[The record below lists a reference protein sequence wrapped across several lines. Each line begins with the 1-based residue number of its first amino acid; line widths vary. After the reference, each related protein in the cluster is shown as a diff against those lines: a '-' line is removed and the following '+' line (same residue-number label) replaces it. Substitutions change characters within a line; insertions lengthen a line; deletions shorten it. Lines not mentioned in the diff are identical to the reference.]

1 MSDLWTEKTHAT
13 VTALLSDIASDSYG
27 QVSSSIYETA
37 RVVTLAPWLTGHLRR
52 VRFLLESQQHNGRW
66 GGPDDYGLVP
76 TLSATEALLATL
88 LRYPGEHD
96 PLLDYGQL
104 VSAADRGL
112 RSLFRW
118 LGTDGRVAL
127 PDTVAVEL
135 VVPALVT
142 EINAHL
148 DRLGSEP
155 VVGLDVW
162 RGTAR
167 LVLPRGV
174 DNGLLMRL
182 RDAALAGHG
191 LPTKLLHSLEVV
203 GAPVRGASF
212 VHPVQGAVGCSP
224 AATATWL
231 GDRAPQAD
239 DHPSVDYLVAIQ
251 QRCGGPV
258 PVCAPVP
265 LFEQAWVLAALTTAG
280 VSVTVPRG
288 LLGRLHAAFGEKG
301 AAVGPG
307 LPPDADDTSTAL
319 HALARLGSPHS
330 PESLWTYQV
339 GRHFSCFPAERTPST
354 TTNAHILQAFGA
366 CLVRGLPQHRRY
378 RAAISELSGWLHDA
392 QQADGSWSDKW
403 HASGYYATACCAV
416 ALAEYGDAPAAVRK
430 ATEWVLATQRADG
443 SWGRWAGTYEETA
456 YAVQTLLRTGMP
468 RADGAIQRAAAR
480 GCAFL
485 LRSGDDQ
492 EHPALWHDKD
502 LYTPSRVIRAEG
514 LATPHLAHDD
524 PRVAAM
530 VALEYGESERA
541 EAG

>member
-1 MSDLWTEKTHAT
+1 MSELWTEKTNAT
-13 VTALLSDIASDSYG
+13 VAALLSDIASDSYG
-27 QVSSSIYETA
+27 WMSPSIYETA

-52 VRFLLESQQHNGRW
+52 IRFLLENQQHNGRW
-66 GGPDDYGLVP
+66 GGPDGYGLVP

-88 LRYPGEHD
+88 LRYPSEHD
-96 PLLDYGQL
+96 QLLDYGQL
-104 VSAADRGL
+104 VSAADCGL

-148 DRLGSEP
+148 DRLVSEP
-155 VVGLDVW
+155 VVGLDAW

-174 DNGLLMRL
+174 DHELLMRL
-182 RDAALAGHG
+182 RDAALAGHE
-191 LPTKLLHSLEVV
+191 LPTKLLHSIEVV
-203 GAPVRGASF
+203 GAPVRGAPF

-224 AATATWL
+224 AATAAWL
-231 GDRAPQAD
+231 GDRASQAD
-239 DHPSVDYLVAIQ
+239 DHPSVGYLSAVA
-251 QRCGGPV
+251 QRCDGPV

-265 LFEQAWVLAALTTAG
+265 LFERAWVLAALTTAG
-280 VSVTVPRG
+280 VSLTVPRG
-288 LLGRLHAAFGEKG
+288 LLGGLHAAFSEDG

-319 HALARLGSPHS
+319 HALAQLGIPHS

-354 TTNAHILQAFGA
+354 TTNAHVLQAFGA
-366 CLVRGLPQHRRY
+366 CLTRGLPQHRRY
-378 RAAISELSGWLHDA
+378 RAAISELSDWLRDA
-392 QQADGSWSDKW
+392 QHADGSWSDKW
-403 HASGYYATACCAV
+403 HASPYYATACCAV
-416 ALAEYGDAPAAVRK
+416 ALTDYGDSPVAVRK
-430 ATEWVLATQRADG
+430 ATEWVLATQRANG
-443 SWGRWAGTYEETA
+443 SWGRWVGTYEETA
-456 YAVQTLLRTGMP
+456 YAVQTLLRTGMS
-468 RADGAIQRAAAR
+468 RAGGAIERAAAR

-492 EHPALWHDKD
+492 EHPPLWHDKD
-502 LYTPSRVIRAEG
+502 LYTPSRVVRAEG
-514 LATPHLAHDD
+514 LAALHLAHAD
-524 PRVAAM
+524 PRIAAV
-530 VALEYGESERA
+530 VALECAKSERA